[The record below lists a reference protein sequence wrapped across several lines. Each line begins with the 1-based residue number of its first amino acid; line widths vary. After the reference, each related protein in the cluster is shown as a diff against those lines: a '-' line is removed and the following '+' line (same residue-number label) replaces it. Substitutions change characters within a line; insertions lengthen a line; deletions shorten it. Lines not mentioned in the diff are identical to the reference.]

1 MGTAPA
7 APYESIVGAR
17 DYREWIGP
25 MSWAQGDV
33 DVALPEEVAFWVAHD
48 EYPQLSARQCQLQL
62 DALAAAVAE
71 RIADAAHV
79 LERVDVLCSYLFGD
93 MGFAG
98 ETDDDD
104 PRGNYLNEVLERRRG
119 SPVALAVLMLAVAQ
133 RVAFDL
139 EAIAFPGHFLVRTPP
154 EPAIYVD
161 PFTGGHPL
169 AEKRLFALATETL
182 GSAGDAA
189 QRLLPVGSRT
199 VAVRLLLN
207 LQRIHR
213 QRADHA
219 RALVVCDRLF
229 DLTRAPF
236 HRADRGAH
244 ALALGSLRVA
254 MTDFEAYL
262 RAKPGAL
269 DSGRI
274 AVLMAKM
281 RQGLQPPS

>member
-1 MGTAPA
+1 MAGRLEP
-7 APYESIVGAR
+7 SRGVR
-17 DYREWIGP
+17 V
-25 MSWAQGDV
+25 SWAQDDV
-33 DVALPEEVAFWVAHD
+33 DAALPEDVALCIAND
-48 EYPQLSARQCQLQL
+48 EYPHLSARELRAEL
-62 DALAAAVAE
+62 DALAAGVRG
-71 RIADAAHV
+71 RIAAAAHV
-79 LERVDVLCSYLFGD
+79 LERVDVLCGYVFGEL
-93 MGFAG
+93 GFAG

-104 PRGNYLNEVLERRRG
+104 PRGNYLNDVLERRRG
-119 SPVALAVLMLAVAQ
+119 SPVANAVLMLSLARRSGV
-133 RVAFDL
+133 DL

-154 EPAIYVD
+154 EPPIYVD

-169 AEKRLFALATETL
+169 AENRLLALASETL
-182 GSAGDAA
+182 GSAGDAER
-189 QRLLPVGSRT
+189 RLLPVGART
-199 VAVRLLLN
+199 IGVRLLLN

-213 QRADHA
+213 ARGDHA

-236 HRADRGAH
+236 HQADRGAH

-262 RAKPGAL
+262 RAKPGAP

-281 RQGLQPPS
+281 RQGLEPPS

>member
-1 MGTAPA
+1 VGKAFDTH
-7 APYESIVGAR
+7 YFFSVGAAR
-17 DYREWIGP
+17 YQDWVGS

-33 DVALPEEVAFWVAHD
+33 DAALPEEVALWVAND
-48 EYPQLSARQCQLQL
+48 EYPHLSVKDCRSEL
-62 DALAAAVAE
+62 DALAAGVAIP
-71 RIADAAHV
+71 IANAGHV
-79 LERVDVLCSYLFGD
+79 LERVDVLCSYLFGER
-93 MGFAG
+93 GFAG

-104 PRGNYLNEVLERRRG
+104 PRGNYLNDVLERRRG
-119 SPVALAVLMLAVAQ
+119 SPVALAVLMLAVAR
-133 RVAFDL
+133 RVAFEL

-169 AEKRLFALATETL
+169 AEKRLLALAAETL
-182 GSAGDAA
+182 GSTGDAA
-189 QRLLPVGSRT
+189 QRLLPVGGRT
-199 VAVRLLLN
+199 IAVRLLLN

-236 HRADRGAH
+236 HQADRGAH

-262 RAKPGAL
+262 RAKPGAP

-281 RQGLQPPS
+281 RRGLEPPS